1 MLPDESTRK
10 AISTVDLQS
19 LSSATALDGI
29 VVGFVGSVVFKGA
42 FVVLGT
48 SERKKKILEIFNL
61 YRPYQTMI

>member
-19 LSSATALDGI
+19 FSSATALDGI

-48 SERKKKILEIFNL
+48 SVRKKKILEIFHR
-61 YRPYQTMI
+61 YRAYQRMI